1 MTFRGGHPHLPGPR
15 ARSRQRFP
23 LLPAGPGGRRPLLP
37 RSAAAPLRCRR
48 DRSSPSPRCGAN
60 APSLS
65 RGVCAVRTALA
76 SLPSPSMPAVRPC
89 PLCRWRQALS
99 VRARRPPLRRR
110 CRCAPSAGPGLNRTG
125 RLSRRRRARPLPAP
139 RPREGQVRPRRHVGA
154 VRAKQP

>member
-1 MTFRGGHPHLPGPR
+1 MGDTPTCR
-15 ARSRQRFP
+15 
-23 LLPAGPGGRRPLLP
+23 GPGHGAASASRSYLRDRAGAGRCCPAPLLP
-37 RSAAAPLRCRR
+37 RCAAGGTAPPLL
-48 DRSSPSPRCGAN
+48 PG
-60 APSLS
+60 
-65 RGVCAVRTALA
+65 AVRTLLRFPAVSVLCGRRSLA
-76 SLPSPSMPAVRPC
+76 FLHPRCRPAVRPC

-99 VRARRPPLRRR
+99 VRARRPSLRRR